1 MLNHQFIRFL
11 LVGVI
16 NTLFGYGIYA
26 FLVLVGVHFALAA
39 LLSTI
44 LGVLFNFKTT
54 GALVFKSNDN
64 QLIIKFFVVYGIL
77 YLLNVAGIYVLST
90 VNVNHQA
97 GGAIM
102 LLPMAILGFVLNK
115 YYVFNQKKN

>member
-16 NTLFGYGIYA
+16 NTLFGYGVYV
-26 FLVLVGVHFALAA
+26 FWVLIGFHFALAA

-54 GALVFKSNDN
+54 GALVFKSNNN

-77 YLLNVAGIYVLST
+77 YLLNVTGIYVLST
-90 VNVNHQA
+90 VNLNHQT

-115 YYVFNQKKN
+115 YYVFNQEKN